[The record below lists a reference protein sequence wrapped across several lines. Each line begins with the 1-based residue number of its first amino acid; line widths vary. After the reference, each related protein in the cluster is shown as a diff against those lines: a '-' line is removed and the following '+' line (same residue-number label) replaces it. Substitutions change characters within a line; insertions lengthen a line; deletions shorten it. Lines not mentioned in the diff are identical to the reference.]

1 MSVFNKNT
9 MAVNVFVLK
18 VFRFRLQILE
28 TAAALH
34 ALMVNSTCQGFFA
47 QMNSAKEFCVGVVWF
62 TAGAVAVAA
71 GLSQAIWQASLWPND
86 RLVEKVSACRLL
98 LMMSSL
104 LICLWAEMKL
114 NRKCF
119 LSSYA
124 CECNHCMER

>member
-114 NRKCF
+114 KKVLAFF
-119 LSSYA
+119 L
-124 CECNHCMER
+124 CM